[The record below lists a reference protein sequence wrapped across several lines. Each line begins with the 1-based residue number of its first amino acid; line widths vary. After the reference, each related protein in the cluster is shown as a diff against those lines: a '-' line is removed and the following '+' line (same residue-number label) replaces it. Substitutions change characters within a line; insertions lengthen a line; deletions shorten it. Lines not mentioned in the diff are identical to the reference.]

1 MPTAASR
8 TARILAIVIGVVV
21 ALVGLLA
28 VAGGVILL
36 GGFGSDGTAASGQH
50 RFDSARTALVASIE
64 DLDDVNSFP
73 DAIGQPRVELAV
85 RSRAPRRV
93 FVGVGRAT
101 DVDRYL
107 AGAPIDRVTDFD
119 VDPFKLARQP
129 RPGSKRPAPPASQRF
144 WVARGSGR
152 EKATLNW
159 KVSDGEYHIVVMSA
173 DGSRPVATVGEVKL
187 TLPHVGRTAWVLVG
201 LGLAL
206 AIGGVAVAGVGGRTR
221 APKPAR

>member
-36 GGFGSDGTAASGQH
+36 GVFGSDGTAASGQH
-50 RFDSARTALVASIE
+50 RFDSARTALVGSIE

-119 VDPFKLARQP
+119 VDPFKLARLRGGP
-129 RPGSKRPAPPASQRF
+129 FKAAPPAA
-144 WVARGSGR
+144 ARLEAAGAAR
-152 EKATLNW
+152 
-159 KVSDGEYHIVVMSA
+159 
-173 DGSRPVATVGEVKL
+173 
-187 TLPHVGRTAWVLVG
+187 LPAF
-201 LGLAL
+201 LG
-206 AIGGVAVAGVGGRTR
+206 GPGQRTR
-221 APKPAR
+221 EGRPQLEGEREGAPYRGHE